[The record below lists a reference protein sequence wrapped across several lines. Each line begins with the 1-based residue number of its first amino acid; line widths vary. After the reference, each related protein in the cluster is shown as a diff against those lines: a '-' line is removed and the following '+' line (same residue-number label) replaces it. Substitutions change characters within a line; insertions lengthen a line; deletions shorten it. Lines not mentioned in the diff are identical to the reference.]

1 MKILTKMAVL
11 TGLLLVVAG
20 CGEAAGTAAQ
30 PDDGAEEV
38 AEGMAALE
46 AQNVRGAIKAFAAAA
61 RVCGTN
67 FEARV
72 QLALAHLRQGE
83 VAEADRAVREACA
96 LCPESAEAR
105 LVDGQVAYL
114 KKDYARARAAFS
126 SVAAEAALPA
136 AVRSEAFV
144 GRGIVELAQ
153 DACDAARI
161 SFLRALRLNPRS
173 AAAWYHLG
181 VLSRDTYRFN
191 EAALEQFEMAA
202 RLSDPRDARTKKISH
217 ELIPALRK
225 ALQAAAAGKPGA
237 AKRDPAAAAKLF
249 AEGEQLQKKKMIRA
263 AIKKFAAAFAADPFS
278 EAAAARYAHLLA
290 LNDKSASGVDKA
302 LAAYRAAIDQRPGRQ
317 DYYLAAARLAYANK
331 RWSTAVQI
339 MDRAVAHD
347 PEKRA
352 TLDLLIASLLKAGK
366 AKQAEAWKAYRAE
379 LK

>member
-1 MKILTKMAVL
+1 MKTLTKMTVL
-11 TGLLLVVAG
+11 AGLLFVVAG
-20 CGEAAGTAAQ
+20 CGEATGTAAQ
-30 PDDGAEEV
+30 PDDGAAEV
-38 AEGMAALE
+38 AEGMAALA
-46 AQNVRGAIKAFAAAA
+46 AQDVRGAIRAFEAAA

-114 KKDYARARAAFS
+114 KKDYARARTAFS
-126 SVAAEAALPA
+126 SVAAETALPA

-225 ALQAAAAGKPGA
+225 ALQAAAGKPGA

-263 AIKKFAAAFAADPFS
+263 AIKKFEAAFAADPLS

-290 LNDKSASGVDKA
+290 LNDKSTSGVDKA

>member
-1 MKILTKMAVL
+1 M
-11 TGLLLVVAG
+11 
-20 CGEAAGTAAQ
+20 
-30 PDDGAEEV
+30 
-38 AEGMAALE
+38 
-46 AQNVRGAIKAFAAAA
+46 
-61 RVCGTN
+61 
-67 FEARV
+67 
-72 QLALAHLRQGE
+72 
-83 VAEADRAVREACA
+83 AEADRAVREACA

-114 KKDYARARAAFS
+114 KKDYARARTAFS

-225 ALQAAAAGKPGA
+225 AL
-237 AKRDPAAAAKLF
+237 
-249 AEGEQLQKKKMIRA
+249 RA
-263 AIKKFAAAFAADPFS
+263 
-278 EAAAARYAHLLA
+278 L
-290 LNDKSASGVDKA
+290 
-302 LAAYRAAIDQRPGRQ
+302 
-317 DYYLAAARLAYANK
+317 
-331 RWSTAVQI
+331 
-339 MDRAVAHD
+339 
-347 PEKRA
+347 PEKPTVVIVSQRTSSIRHA
-352 TLDLLIASLLKAGK
+352 DEILVMDNGRLVGRGTHDELLKTCDVYREIHESQFK
-366 AKQAEAWKAYRAE
+366 KEEA
-379 LK
+379 